1 MGVARKFRPAEPFGA
16 DGSSVKSLDRA
27 LIILDA
33 ISSADHPLSVA
44 EVANLVGM
52 ARPTAHRLIQTLTAA
67 GYVAQDPLSGRV
79 SIGLS
84 VLQLAGSLLDT
95 NRLRLE
101 ALPHLQAMSQRTG
114 MRSNLGV
121 VHRGALL
128 YLAGVEKP
136 SLPMIYSRFGKSA
149 PIHCCS
155 LGKAIIAHLPPD
167 EFGALFLTDELEA
180 VTPSSITSVARLIE
194 ECETIR
200 RQGYALDCEEHY
212 VGHFCVAVAILNSR
226 NHPLGAIGLS
236 GRSLD
241 SLTPEIETVRDTA
254 EAIAHRL

>member
-1 MGVARKFRPAEPFGA
+1 MGLASKLRPLEPLGA
-16 DGSSVKSLDRA
+16 DPSSVKSLDRA
-27 LIILDA
+27 LAVLD
-33 ISSADHPLSVA
+33 SVSTADHPLSVA
-44 EVANLVGM
+44 EVANRVGL
-52 ARPTAHRLIQTLTAA
+52 ARPTAHRLVQTLTGA
-67 GYVAQDPLSGRV
+67 GYLVQDPLSGRV

-84 VLQLAGSLLDT
+84 VLQLAGSLLDR

-121 VHRGALL
+121 LHRGALL

-136 SLPMIYSRFGKSA
+136 SLPLIYSRFGKSA

-155 LGKAIIAHLPPD
+155 LGKAIIAHLPRD
-167 EFGALFLTDELEA
+167 EFDALFLGEQLEA
-180 VTPSSITSVARLIE
+180 VTPNSITSVASLAK

-200 RQGYALDCEEHY
+200 RRGYAMDREEHY
-212 VGHFCVAVAILNSR
+212 PGHYCVSVAILNSR
-226 NHPLGAIGLS
+226 NQPVGAIGLS
-236 GRSLD
+236 SRTPE

-254 EAIAHRL
+254 EAISHRL